1 MSVNSSG
8 NLFAFESEKDFCVK
22 DRVLIKGGKM
32 IFHMRCSV
40 KRIYES
46 TRKKLQMCIH
56 ETRIFSHII

>member
-1 MSVNSSG
+1 M
-8 NLFAFESEKDFCVK
+8 FESEKDFCVK

-32 IFHMRCSV
+32 IFHMRCGV

-46 TRKKLQMCIH
+46 MRKKLQMCVH